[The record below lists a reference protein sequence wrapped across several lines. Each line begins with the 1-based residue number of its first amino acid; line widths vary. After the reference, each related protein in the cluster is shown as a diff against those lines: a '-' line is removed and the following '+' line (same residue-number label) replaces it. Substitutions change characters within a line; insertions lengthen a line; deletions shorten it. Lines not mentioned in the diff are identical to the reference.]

1 MKTRRTLGRLLI
13 ALLAM
18 GLATACSDDGVE
30 GLYASDRASFIC
42 RSVST
47 IAPLRT
53 ALNSYGEFCM
63 IYADVNYY
71 HFASP
76 TVTAPPVPKT
86 QQSLYQSYICHAGFI
101 VGKGGIVELGS
112 ADYPLL
118 CYDLV
123 CPNCFRENS
132 ITRRLAFAQQQG
144 IVVCNSCHRHYDLN
158 NLGVIVQ
165 GDKGRKLLR
174 YHISYAADVMAISN

>member
-1 MKTRRTLGRLLI
+1 MRGIKIFVAAFAVL
-13 ALLAM
+13 LLA
-18 GLATACSDDGVE
+18 ACSDDSAE
-30 GLYASDRASFIC
+30 GTYSSDRASFIC

-71 HFASP
+71 YFHSS

-86 QQSLYQSYICHAGFI
+86 QSSLYQSYICHAGFI

-123 CPNCFRENS
+123 CPNCYHDNS
-132 ITRRLAFAQQQG
+132 ITRRLAFAEQQG
-144 IVVCNSCHRHYDLN
+144 SVVCNSCHRRYDLN
-158 NLGVIVQ
+158 NQGLIVE
-165 GDKGRKLLR
+165 GEKGRKLLR